1 MKKSIFLVLI
11 SLTILTTMSFAQ
23 SNVLVID
30 YNNNFSSDQSNN
42 ASNIYNRLLATQASV
57 LRVNAIPA
65 TINPA
70 TYDQVWIFGNM
81 GAPNATTLNPI
92 INYMN
97 AGGAVYIQSEVSCC
111 ANPAAF
117 ADQLIDATVIVGG
130 SISHTTTKS
139 GNFQYNSYSNLLCNP
154 TISYG
159 AAVRP
164 FQGTPP
170 VNILYE
176 ANNTCGGAIGSGD
189 VIGVKFCSGDMISG
203 QGALIVNGD
212 FNIFPLSG
220 TCGSVG
226 ILSTPNNNAV
236 IDLIADL
243 LPALACDP
251 NTGTPGTLTLTAN
264 PVNFCGSTQL
274 GWTYT
279 PGSGGCGPIGCLLD
293 TTFLWQS
300 IAGDPIIVGTNFS
313 CDTCPYPIASP
324 TQTTTYTLNITIVDT
339 NVSSCGMQN
348 YTVIPITVY
357 PNQPPFADA
366 GIDTTICMGTSFT
379 LGGTPTGAAGNGGP
393 YTYMWSPTTGLSN
406 PTDPNPVY
414 TPSGLGTVTFTVQV
428 DDGSGCPPGIATI
441 DVTTAS
447 CCAAV
452 IDSINTTDASC
463 YNTCDGS
470 ITISASNTIQYSI
483 DGVNWTP
490 SNTFNNLCPGNYTA
504 YVSDGSCPYSTPF
517 VINSPTA
524 ITIPNVVT
532 NVTCNGGNDGEI
544 TVAPQGGSGTYNYS
558 WSVPGIGNSPT
569 ANNLYAGNVTV
580 TVTDNNGCSE
590 DTTITITEPG
600 PVNVASFQADL
611 QSGCAP
617 LSVNLYNTTDTNL
630 ITSFYWDLGDGNTS
644 YDDTVSHV
652 YINPGIYTVTLYV
665 TDNNGC
671 SGARTEIN
679 YIMVYENPQAKF
691 SYTPQNVTIFN
702 PTVYFTDL
710 SQFNISSWLWNFD
723 NLGGSSQQHP
733 NFTFP
738 GNDTASYMV
747 TLLVENE
754 NGCIDSTFQMVK
766 IHGETG
772 VFVPNAFT
780 PDGDNLNEK
789 FGPQGFGVNI
799 AGYSFKIFNR
809 WGEVIFQSNVPF
821 DGWNGTYKGKLVEN
835 GVYSWRLEYKDTNGK
850 RYEQMG
856 KVSIVK

>member
-1 MKKSIFLVLI
+1 MKKIILI
-11 SLTILTTMSFAQ
+11 TFSLIVLTTISFAQ

-30 YNNNFSSDQSNN
+30 YNNNFSSDQQNN
-42 ASNIYNRLLATQASV
+42 ASNIYNRLLATQTSV

-65 TINPA
+65 SINPA

-81 GAPNATTLNPI
+81 GAPSPTTLNPI

-111 ANPAAF
+111 DFPAAF
-117 ADQLIDATVIVGG
+117 ADQLIDATVTVGG
-130 SISHTTTKS
+130 SISHTITKS
-139 GNFQYNSYSNLLCNP
+139 GNYQYNAFSNLMCNP
-154 TISYG
+154 TISHG

-164 FQGTPP
+164 FQGATGP
-170 VNILYE
+170 NILYE
-176 ANNTCGGAIGSGD
+176 ANNTCGGAIGTGD

-212 FNIFPLSG
+212 FNIFPTSG

-226 ILSTPNNNAV
+226 ILGTPNNNAV
-236 IDLIADL
+236 IDLISDL

-251 NTGTPGTLTLTAN
+251 NTGNPGTLTLTAN

-313 CDTCPYPIASP
+313 CDTCAYPTAWPSQP
-324 TQTTTYTLNITIVDT
+324 TTYTLTMTIGDTIVST
-339 NVSSCGMQN
+339 CNTVIAS
-348 YTVIPITVY
+348 VIPITVY

-366 GIDTTICMGTSFT
+366 GIDTSICMGTSFT
-379 LGGTPTGAAGNGGP
+379 LGGNPTGFGGNGGP

-406 PTDPNPVY
+406 PTDPNPIY

-452 IDSINTTDASC
+452 IDSLDVADASC
-463 YNTCDGS
+463 HNTCDGS
-470 ITISASNTIQYSI
+470 ITINASNTTQYSI

-490 SNTFNNLCPGNYTA
+490 NNTFNNLCPGNYTA
-504 YVSDGSCPYSTPF
+504 YVSDGSCPYSTTF
-517 VINSPTA
+517 IINSPTA
-524 ITIPNVVT
+524 ISLPNTVT

-544 TVAPQGGSGTYNYS
+544 TLAPQGGSGTYNYS

-569 ANNLYAGNVTV
+569 ANNLFAGNVTV

-600 PVNVASFQADL
+600 PVNVASFQADI
-611 QSGCAP
+611 QTGCAP

-644 YDDTVSHV
+644 TDDTVSHT
-652 YINPGIYTVTLYV
+652 YITPGNYNITLYV

-671 SGARTEIN
+671 SGALTEVN

-710 SQFNISSWLWNFD
+710 SQYNISSWFWSFD
-723 NLGGSSQQHP
+723 NLGGSIQQNP
-733 NFTFP
+733 TFIFP

-747 TLLVENE
+747 TLLVVNE
-754 NGCIDSTFQMVK
+754 NGCMDSTFQMVK

-789 FGPQGFGVNI
+789 YGPKGYGVNLE
-799 AGYSFKIFNR
+799 GYSFKIFNR
-809 WGEVIFQSNVPF
+809 WGELIFESNLLN
-821 DGWNGTYKGKLVEN
+821 DGWDGTYKGKLVES
-835 GVYSWRLEYKDTNGK
+835 GSYSWRLEYKDTNGK

-856 KVSIVK
+856 KVSIIR

>member
-1 MKKSIFLVLI
+1 MKKLLLLTVFFI
-11 SLTILTTMSFAQ
+11 SGLLLFGQ

-42 ASNIYNRLLATQASV
+42 ASNIYNRLVATQTSV

-81 GAPNATTLNPI
+81 GTPSPTTLNPI

-111 ANPAAF
+111 TNPAAF
-117 ADQLIDATVIVGG
+117 ADQLIDATVTVGG
-130 SISHTTTKS
+130 AISHTTTKT
-139 GNFQYNSYSNLLCNP
+139 GNYQYNSFSNLLCNP
-154 TISYG
+154 TISHG

-164 FQGTPP
+164 FQGATGP
-170 VNILYE
+170 NILYE
-176 ANNTCGGAIGSGD
+176 ANNTCGGAIGTGD

-212 FNIFPLSG
+212 FNIFPTSG

-226 ILSTPNNNAV
+226 ILGTPNNNAV
-236 IDLIADL
+236 IDLISDL

-251 NTGTPGTLTLTAN
+251 NTGNPGTLTLTAN

-313 CDTCPYPIASP
+313 CDTCAYPTAWPSQP
-324 TQTTTYTLNITIVDT
+324 TTYTLTITIVDT

-357 PNQPPFADA
+357 PNTPPFADA

-406 PTDPNPVY
+406 PTDPNPIY

-452 IDSINTTDASC
+452 IDSLDVADASC
-463 YNTCDGS
+463 HNTCDGS
-470 ITISASNTIQYSI
+470 ITINASNTTQYSI

-490 SNTFNNLCPGNYTA
+490 NNTFNNLCPGNYTA
-504 YVSDGSCPYSTPF
+504 YVSDGSCPYSTTF
-517 VINSPTA
+517 IINSPTA
-524 ITIPNVVT
+524 ISLPNTVT

-544 TVAPQGGSGTYNYS
+544 TLAPQGGSGTYNYS

-569 ANNLYAGNVTV
+569 ANNLFAGNVTV

-600 PVNVASFQADL
+600 PVNVASFQADI
-611 QSGCAP
+611 QNGCAP
-617 LSVNLYNTTDTNL
+617 LAVQFINTTDTSL
-630 ITSFYWDLGDGNTS
+630 ISSFSWDLGDGTTS
-644 YDDTVSHV
+644 TDDTINHV
-652 YINPGIYTVTLYV
+652 YSNPGSYNVTLYV
-665 TDNNGC
+665 TDKDGC
-671 SGARTEIN
+671 QGAKTMMN
-679 YIMVYENPQAKF
+679 YIMVYENPSANF
-691 SYTPQNVTIFN
+691 SYSPQNVTIFD
-702 PTVYFTDL
+702 PVVYFTDL
-710 SQFNISSWLWNFD
+710 SQYNITSWIWNFA
-723 NLGGSSQQHP
+723 NLGGSSQQNP

-738 GNDTASYMV
+738 GEDTASYLV
-747 TLLVENE
+747 TLFVEDE
-754 NGCIDSTFQMVK
+754 NGCTDSIEKFV
-766 IHGETG
+766 IINGETG
-772 VFVPNAFT
+772 IFVPTAFT
-780 PDGDNLNEK
+780 PDFDNLNEK
-789 FGPQGFGVNI
+789 FAPQGFGVSLE
-799 AGYSFKIFNR
+799 GYSFRIFNR
-809 WGEVIFQSNVPF
+809 WGEVIFESAIPF
-821 DGWNGTYKGKLVEN
+821 EGWDGTYKGSFVQTGTYTWKLD
-835 GVYSWRLEYKDTNGK
+835 YKDTNGK
-850 RYEQMG
+850 RYEKIG
-856 KVSIVK
+856 KVAIVK